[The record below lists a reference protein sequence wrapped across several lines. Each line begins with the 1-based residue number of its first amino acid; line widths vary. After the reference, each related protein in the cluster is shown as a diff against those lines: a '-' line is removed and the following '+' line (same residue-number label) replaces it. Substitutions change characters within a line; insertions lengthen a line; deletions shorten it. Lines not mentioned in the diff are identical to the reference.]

1 MSKTKEPKLTPKQEK
16 FVAEYVKNGGNA
28 KQAAIKAYPDQNE
41 NSAAQQGWQNLQKL
55 ELARA
60 IRKEFAKQGVTL
72 DKAIRPIVKGLE
84 AKDKDGN
91 DDLQKQM
98 MAHDRWLKASMLDR
112 EDGLQLNIENAQGIE
127 ITFKDFSKEDENRGA
142 KQTQSSENEKKNA
155 RRKG

>member
-1 MSKTKEPKLTPKQEK
+1 MASERKLTPKQEA

-28 KQAAIKAYPDQNE
+28 KAAAIKAYPEQNE

-60 IRKEFAKQGVTL
+60 IRQEFAKQGVTL

-84 AKDKDGN
+84 AKDKDGH

-112 EDGLQLNIENAQGIE
+112 EDGLQLNIENAKGIE
-127 ITFKDFSKEDENRGA
+127 ITFKNFSKDDD
-142 KQTQSSENEKKNA
+142 
-155 RRKG
+155 

>member
-1 MSKTKEPKLTPKQEK
+1 MPKTKEKALTPKQEK
-16 FVAEYVKNGGNA
+16 FVAEYTRNGGNA
-28 KQAAIKAYPDQNE
+28 KQAAIKAYPNQTE
-41 NSAAQQGWQNLQKL
+41 KSAAQQGWENLQKP
-55 ELARA
+55 ELAAA

-127 ITFKDFSKEDENRGA
+127 ITFKDFSKEDAN
-142 KQTQSSENEKKNA
+142 
-155 RRKG
+155 

>member
-1 MSKTKEPKLTPKQEK
+1 MASERKLTPKQEA

-28 KQAAIKAYPDQNE
+28 KAAAIKAYPEQNE

-60 IRKEFAKQGVTL
+60 IRQEFAKQGVTL

-112 EDGLQLNIENAQGIE
+112 EDGLQLNIENAKGIE
-127 ITFKDFSKEDENRGA
+127 ITFKNFRKEDD
-142 KQTQSSENEKKNA
+142 
-155 RRKG
+155 

>member
-1 MSKTKEPKLTPKQEK
+1 MAKAKKERGLTPKQEK

-127 ITFKDFSKEDENRGA
+127 ITFKDFSKEDAN
-142 KQTQSSENEKKNA
+142 
-155 RRKG
+155 

>member
-1 MSKTKEPKLTPKQEK
+1 MASERKLTPKQEA

-28 KQAAIKAYPDQNE
+28 KAAAIKAYPEQNE
-41 NSAAQQGWQNLQKL
+41 NSASQQGWQNLQKL

-60 IRKEFAKQGVTL
+60 IRQEFAKQGVTL

-112 EDGLQLNIENAQGIE
+112 EDGLQLNIENAKGIE
-127 ITFKDFSKEDENRGA
+127 ITFKNF
-142 KQTQSSENEKKNA
+142 
-155 RRKG
+155 RKDDD

>member
-1 MSKTKEPKLTPKQEK
+1 MPKTKEKALTPKQEK
-16 FVAEYVKNGGNA
+16 FVAEYAKNGGNA
-28 KQAAIKAYPDQNE
+28 KQAAIKAYPNQTE
-41 NSAAQQGWQNLQKL
+41 KSAAQQGWENLRKP
-55 ELARA
+55 ELAAA

-127 ITFKDFSKEDENRGA
+127 ITFKDFRKEDAN
-142 KQTQSSENEKKNA
+142 
-155 RRKG
+155 

>member
-1 MSKTKEPKLTPKQEK
+1 MAKAKKERGLTPKQEK

-60 IRKEFAKQGVTL
+60 IRQEFAKQGVTL

-127 ITFKDFSKEDENRGA
+127 ITFKDFRKEDANRDA
-142 KQTQSSENEKKNA
+142 K
-155 RRKG
+155 GL

>member
-1 MSKTKEPKLTPKQEK
+1 MASERKLTPKQEK

-28 KQAAIKAYPDQNE
+28 KAAAIKAYPEQNE

-60 IRKEFAKQGVTL
+60 IRQEFAKQGVTL

-112 EDGLQLNIENAQGIE
+112 EDGLQLNIENAKGIE
-127 ITFKDFSKEDENRGA
+127 ITFKNFRKEDD
-142 KQTQSSENEKKNA
+142 
-155 RRKG
+155 

>member
-16 FVAEYVKNGGNA
+16 FVAEYTRNGGNA
-28 KQAAIKAYPDQNE
+28 TAAAKAAYPEQTDA
-41 NSAAQQGWQNLQKL
+41 SAKQQGWENLNKPN
-55 ELARA
+55 LAAA

-127 ITFKDFSKEDENRGA
+127 ITFKDFRKEDAN
-142 KQTQSSENEKKNA
+142 
-155 RRKG
+155 

>member
-1 MSKTKEPKLTPKQEK
+1 MASERKLTPKQEA

-28 KQAAIKAYPDQNE
+28 KAAAIKAYPEQNE

-60 IRKEFAKQGVTL
+60 IRQEFAKQGVTL

-112 EDGLQLNIENAQGIE
+112 EDGLQLNIENAKGIE
-127 ITFKDFSKEDENRGA
+127 ITFKNFRKADEADSNR
-142 KQTQSSENEKKNA
+142 
-155 RRKG
+155 

>member
-1 MSKTKEPKLTPKQEK
+1 MPKTKEKALTPKQEK

-28 KQAAIKAYPDQNE
+28 KAAAIKAYPDQNE

-55 ELARA
+55 ELAKA
-60 IRKEFAKQGVTL
+60 IRQEFAKQGVTL
-72 DKAIRPIVKGLE
+72 DKAIKPIVKGLE

-112 EDGLQLNIENAQGIE
+112 EDGLQLNIENAKGIE
-127 ITFKDFSKEDENRGA
+127 ITFKNFRKEDD
-142 KQTQSSENEKKNA
+142 
-155 RRKG
+155 

>member
-1 MSKTKEPKLTPKQEK
+1 MPKTKETKLTPKQEK

-60 IRKEFAKQGVTL
+60 IRQEFAKQGVTL

-127 ITFKDFSKEDENRGA
+127 ITFKDFRKEDAN
-142 KQTQSSENEKKNA
+142 
-155 RRKG
+155 

>member
-1 MSKTKEPKLTPKQEK
+1 MASERKLTPKQEA

-28 KQAAIKAYPDQNE
+28 KAAAIKAYPEQNE

-60 IRKEFAKQGVTL
+60 IRQEFAKQGVTL

-112 EDGLQLNIENAQGIE
+112 EDGLQLNIENAKGIE
-127 ITFKDFSKEDENRGA
+127 ITFKNF
-142 KQTQSSENEKKNA
+142 
-155 RRKG
+155 RKDDD

>member
-1 MSKTKEPKLTPKQEK
+1 MPKTKEPKLTPKQEK

-60 IRKEFAKQGVTL
+60 IRQEFAKQGVTL

-127 ITFKDFSKEDENRGA
+127 ITFKDFRKEDD
-142 KQTQSSENEKKNA
+142 
-155 RRKG
+155 

>member
-1 MSKTKEPKLTPKQEK
+1 MAKAKKERGLTPKQEK
-16 FVAEYVKNGGNA
+16 FVAEYAKNGGNA
-28 KQAAIKAYPDQNE
+28 KQAAIKAYPNQTE
-41 NSAAQQGWQNLQKL
+41 KSATQQGWENLRKP
-55 ELARA
+55 ELAAA

-127 ITFKDFSKEDENRGA
+127 ITFKDFRKEDANRGA
-142 KQTQSSENEKKNA
+142 K
-155 RRKG
+155 GL

>member
-1 MSKTKEPKLTPKQEK
+1 MTLAKKERCLTPKQEK

-60 IRKEFAKQGVTL
+60 IRQEFAKQGVTL

-127 ITFKDFSKEDENRGA
+127 ITFKDFRREDA
-142 KQTQSSENEKKNA
+142 D
-155 RRKG
+155 

>member
-1 MSKTKEPKLTPKQEK
+1 MASERKLTPKQEA

-28 KQAAIKAYPDQNE
+28 KAAAIKAYPEQNE

-60 IRKEFAKQGVTL
+60 IRQEFAKQGVTL

-112 EDGLQLNIENAQGIE
+112 EDGLQLNIENAKGIE
-127 ITFKDFSKEDENRGA
+127 ITFKNFRKEDE
-142 KQTQSSENEKKNA
+142 
-155 RRKG
+155 

>member
-1 MSKTKEPKLTPKQEK
+1 MAKAKKERGLTPKQEK

-55 ELARA
+55 ELAAA

-127 ITFKDFSKEDENRGA
+127 ITFKDFRKEDAN
-142 KQTQSSENEKKNA
+142 
-155 RRKG
+155 

>member
-1 MSKTKEPKLTPKQEK
+1 MPKTKEITPKQQK

-28 KQAAIKAYPDQNE
+28 SAAAKVAYPDQSE
-41 NSAAQQGWQNLQKL
+41 LSAKKQGWENLSKPN
-55 ELARA
+55 LAAA

-112 EDGLQLNIENAQGIE
+112 EDGLQLNIENAKGIE
-127 ITFKDFSKEDENRGA
+127 ITFKNFRKEDD
-142 KQTQSSENEKKNA
+142 
-155 RRKG
+155 